1 MRQKMPEAQRRM
13 MAQRRTEPS
22 LPVAELARFSPA
34 QVAFAAAAWPMRAAE
49 ELRSAL
55 IYRALAR
62 ASRTALPSFTD
73 RFERVAHEEV
83 GHARLC
89 AIVGTR
95 LAAPRPDYDAGP
107 VRARLAPLT
116 DDRTR
121 TIALVTSEVA
131 IGETISMAMF
141 RESRRAAT
149 EPLTR
154 ATIESILADESR
166 HQQLGWDAL
175 AALGP
180 SATLLREATM
190 ALAASE
196 QQVAAP
202 ALRFLERGEHFDPAW
217 AALGV
222 IHPERRVEAFYAAV
236 EQLVLPRLR
245 ELGLDADRA
254 WADRYKASGRH

>member
-1 MRQKMPEAQRRM
+1 MPLPEPVLEPFTPAQR
-13 MAQRRTEPS
+13 
-22 LPVAELARFSPA
+22 
-34 QVAFAAAAWPMRAAE
+34 AFAVVAWPLRAAE

-55 IYRALAR
+55 IYRALAH
-62 ASRTALPSFTD
+62 ASRTALPAFTS
-73 RFERVAHEEV
+73 RFERVVHEEV

-89 AIVGTR
+89 AEIGAR
-95 LAAPRPDYDAGP
+95 LSAPRPVYNAGP
-107 VRARLAPLT
+107 VRTRLAPLA
-116 DDRTR
+116 DPLTR

-141 RESRRAAT
+141 REGRRAAT

-154 ATIESILADESR
+154 AAIESILADESR

-180 SATLLREATM
+180 SDTLQREATA

-196 QQVAAP
+196 QQIARP
-202 ALRFLERGEHFDPAW
+202 ALAFLERGEAFDPAW
-217 AALGV
+217 SALGV

-245 ELGLDADRA
+245 ELGIDADRA
-254 WADRYKASGRH
+254 WADRYKSQQG

>member
-1 MRQKMPEAQRRM
+1 MPALDH
-13 MAQRRTEPS
+13 
-22 LPVAELARFSPA
+22 LPAPELAAFAPA
-34 QVAFAAAAWPMRAAE
+34 QLAFAVVAWPMRAAE

-62 ASRTALPSFTD
+62 ASRTALPAFAD
-73 RFERVAHEEV
+73 RFALVVHEEV

-89 AIVGTR
+89 AMVGAR
-95 LAAPRPDYDAGP
+95 LGAATPTYDARP
-107 VRARLAPLT
+107 VRERLAPLV
-116 DDRTR
+116 DARAR
-121 TIALVTSEVA
+121 TIALVASEVA

-141 RESRRAAT
+141 RESRRGTT

-154 ATIESILADESR
+154 AVIESILADESR
-166 HQQLGWDAL
+166 HQQLGWEAL

-180 SATLLREATM
+180 SDTLQREATH

-196 QQVAAP
+196 QQIARPSLA
-202 ALRFLERGEHFDPAW
+202 FLERGDAFDPAW

-245 ELGLDADRA
+245 ELGIDADRA
-254 WADRYKASGRH
+254 WAERYKPPQRS

>member
-1 MRQKMPEAQRRM
+1 
-13 MAQRRTEPS
+13 
-22 LPVAELARFSPA
+22 
-34 QVAFAAAAWPMRAAE
+34 MRAAE

-55 IYRALAR
+55 IYRALAH
-62 ASRTALPSFTD
+62 ASRTPLPAFTA
-73 RFERVAHEEV
+73 RFERVVHEEV

-89 AIVGTR
+89 ATVGAR
-95 LAAPRPDYDAGP
+95 LLAPRPTYDASP
-107 VRARLAPLT
+107 VRARLALLADP
-116 DDRTR
+116 RTR
-121 TIALVTSEVA
+121 TIALVASEVA

-141 RESRRAAT
+141 RESRRATT

-154 ATIESILADESR
+154 AAIESILADEAR

-180 SATLLREATM
+180 SDALQREATH

-196 QQVAAP
+196 QQIALP
-202 ALRFLERGEHFDPAW
+202 ALRFLERSDPFDPAW

-245 ELGLDADRA
+245 ELGIDADRA
-254 WADRYKASGRH
+254 WADRYKPAQPR